1 MTVAFYKDDL
11 KLEEKKVINQ
21 SSLETLLEF
30 DFLDYKTTIDLDTKT
45 LTRENEEFLFFLDFS
60 KKECTIT
67 LKQEQMELNILVDTC
82 SFRRDNKNINL
93 EYTIET
99 EDKKNKLM
107 IKEGTKE

>member
-1 MTVAFYKDDL
+1 
-11 KLEEKKVINQ
+11 
-21 SSLETLLEF
+21 
-30 DFLDYKTTIDLDTKT
+30 
-45 LTRENEEFLFFLDFS
+45 
-60 KKECTIT
+60 
-67 LKQEQMELNILVDTC
+67 MELNILVDTC